1 VETSDPPWLPRV
13 GLERRLDAAL
23 THRLTTL
30 VAAGGAGKSA
40 LLARWAPDVGA
51 VGHAVTPDD
60 REATGLARR
69 IIDAFRLRVPSLPAD
84 LAQVLTAPR
93 GPGSDAAEDALALAS
108 HLGAGLQAALERELV
123 LVLDGMEHLEP
134 GDTGSVLIDA
144 LLRHAPRRLHLVLA
158 SRRPLPFPVDRLRA
172 DREVFELTGSD
183 LALDADAIEEWERH
197 LLGAPTGL
205 ARKIAQLTG
214 GWAIAVRAA
223 LRELERTPQD
233 DRRSR
238 LARWDPPEHLD
249 DLIRSTVADLDAAD
263 RRVVSVA
270 AQVPLVTE
278 ELLQA
283 LGCPAGTT
291 QRLQHRGGLLV
302 TDDRE
307 PGAYRLPDAVAE
319 LVRSQLG
326 PPEDA
331 ATLVD
336 DAAAWFTT
344 TGRPDLA
351 LLALQRSEAEAS
363 LPLLGSH
370 GDLLAA
376 TVPGGVI
383 ETVARLPTSTASAP
397 WLQRVA
403 GIANQVAGRW
413 QVAEEQLGAL
423 RDTAV
428 FDAAAA
434 WRLGLIL
441 HLRGALTEAAE
452 VYEQGADHG
461 RPTADA
467 AVCRAYAA
475 TVRWLRG
482 EHDECARLAE
492 LALLEATATADDR
505 ALAAAHTVLAM
516 LAALD
521 GDRRANDAHYQR
533 AIGHAQQAGD
543 MLQTIRIRTNRA
555 SHHLE
560 EGAHLDALAELDL
573 AGRLAQLTGFTPFG
587 ALAASNRAEA
597 LMRLGRL
604 EEAAAAAADAVA
616 DWTAMGSELV
626 AYGLLQRAEVERR
639 RGQRTRAMATYRDA
653 IAHSERAGESQGLM
667 DALAGLAE
675 MLIDDDL
682 DHAEATIDRALALG
696 GGLALVRV
704 QVTAAR
710 IAARR
715 GDRETAAELLSEAEA
730 HARHRRDQVSLA
742 AMREL
747 HAELA
752 QDATAARDAQ
762 RMWEALGDP
771 VGAARARLLDLEL
784 TRPDD
789 VSDQVG
795 SLLDR
800 LGAIGCHELDTRAA
814 ALVAEATGGP
824 DLSIETLGGFRVRR
838 SGEAIGRSE
847 WQSNKARQ
855 LLKLLVA
862 ARGQPVPRE
871 RLASRL
877 WPQVSGPTGTRRLT
891 VLVSTLR
898 TVLGTRSEDAEVIVS
913 EPGTLRLELAQ
924 VTVDLERFHAAVE
937 AAEELERSGHSG
949 QAQARWREATELHRG
964 EFCADEPYADWA
976 EHVREQARAA
986 YVQALS
992 RLASSEASGGDHDAA
1007 TRAWLRVLEQD
1018 AYDERAHLALV
1029 GSLLAARRFGDA
1041 RRQYDAYVRRMLE
1054 LGVEPAAFPGSGEI
1068 DRTVGTRAHLRDQ
1081 RPRGADLD
1089 LT

>member
-1 VETSDPPWLPRV
+1 VETSEPPWLPRT
-13 GLERRLDAAL
+13 GLERRLDAVL
-23 THRLTTL
+23 THRVTSL
-30 VAAGGAGKSA
+30 VATGGAGKSA
-40 LLARWAPDVGA
+40 VLARWAPGIGA
-51 VGHAVTPDD
+51 VGHTVTSED
-60 REATGLARR
+60 RDATRLARS

-84 LAQVLTAPR
+84 LAQVLAAPR
-93 GPGSDAAEDALALAS
+93 GPGSDTSEDALALAS
-108 HLGAGLQAALERELV
+108 HLGAGLQTTLERDLV

-144 LLRHAPRRLHLVLA
+144 LVRHAPRRLHLVLA
-158 SRRPLPFPVDRLRA
+158 SRRPLPFAVDRLRA

-183 LALDADAIEEWERH
+183 LELDADGIEEWERE
-197 LLGAPTGL
+197 LFGAPTGL
-205 ARKIAQLTG
+205 ARRIAELTG

-223 LRELERTPQD
+223 LRELEHSPRED
-233 DRRSR
+233 DPAR
-238 LARWDPPEHLD
+238 LARWEPPAHLD
-249 DLIRSTVADLDAAD
+249 DLIRSTIAELNAAD
-263 RRVVSVA
+263 RRVVSVVA
-270 AQVPLVTE
+270 HVPLVTE
-278 ELLQA
+278 ELLQT
-283 LGCPAGTT
+283 LGCPAGAA
-291 QRLQHRGGLLV
+291 QRLRHQGGLLV

-307 PGAYRLPDAVAE
+307 PGAFRLPDAVAD

-331 ATLVD
+331 AALVD
-336 DAAAWFTT
+336 RAAAWFTT
-344 TGRPDLA
+344 TGRPDLS
-351 LLALQRSEAEAS
+351 LLTLQRREAEAS
-363 LPLLGSH
+363 LPLLETH
-370 GDLLAA
+370 GDLLAETA
-376 TVPGGVI
+376 PRGVI
-383 ETVARLPTSTASAP
+383 DTLSRLSARTAAAP
-397 WLQRVA
+397 WLQRIA
-403 GIANQVAGRW
+403 GIANQVDGRW
-413 QVAEEQLGAL
+413 QLAEAQLGSL
-423 RDTAV
+423 RDTEV

-452 VYEQGADHG
+452 VYDQGAEHG
-461 RPTADA
+461 EPSADA
-467 AVCRAYAA
+467 ALCRAYAA

-482 EHDECARLAE
+482 ERDGCARLAE
-492 LALLEATATADDR
+492 RALVEATATADDR

-543 MLQTIRIRTNRA
+543 VLQIIRIRSNRA

-573 AGRLAQLTGFTPFG
+573 AARLAELTGFTPFG

-639 RGQRTRAMATYRDA
+639 RGQRTRAVATYRDA
-653 IAHSERAGESQGLM
+653 IAHCERAGESQGLM

-675 MLIDDDL
+675 LLLDDDP
-682 DHAEATIDRALALG
+682 DQAEATIDRALSLS

-704 QVTAAR
+704 RVTAAR
-710 IAARR
+710 VAARR
-715 GDRETAAELLSEAEA
+715 GDRETAAELLAEAEA
-730 HARHRRDQVSLA
+730 QARHRRDQVSLA
-742 AMREL
+742 AMAEFR
-747 HAELA
+747 AELD
-752 QDATAARDAQ
+752 QDAAGAREAH
-762 RMWEALGDP
+762 RRWEALGDP
-771 VGAARARLLDLEL
+771 VGAARARLLELEL
-784 TRPDD
+784 TRPADLD
-789 VSDQVG
+789 EQVAG
-795 SLLDR
+795 QLDR
-800 LGAIGCHELDTRAA
+800 LAAIGCHELDTRAA
-814 ALVAEATGGP
+814 ALVAEATGGSE
-824 DLSIETLGGFRVRR
+824 LSIETLGGFRVRR
-838 SGEAIGRSE
+838 SGETIGRSE

-871 RLASRL
+871 RLATQL
-877 WPQVSGPTGTRRLT
+877 WPQASGPTGARRLT

-898 TVLGTRSEDAEVIVS
+898 TVLGSRSEDAEVIVS
-913 EPGTLRLELAQ
+913 EPGTLRLELAH
-924 VTVDLERFHAAVE
+924 VSVDLERFHAAVD
-937 AAEELERSGHSG
+937 AAEELERSGRTG
-949 QAQARWREATELHRG
+949 QAQASWRTATELYRG

-986 YVQALS
+986 YVQALG
-992 RLASSEASGGDHDAA
+992 RLAVTATTDGDHDAA

-1029 GSLLAARRFGDA
+1029 ASLLAARRFGDA
-1041 RRQYDAYVRRMLE
+1041 RRHYDTYVRRMLE
-1054 LGVEPAAFPGSGEI
+1054 LGVEPAAFPGSGEA
-1068 DRTVGTRAHLRDQ
+1068 DAAVDMRAPVRDQ
-1081 RPRGADLD
+1081 RLETVDLD